1 MKRLEDFVLN
11 VRLIEPL
18 SGPPLGEDD
27 LENLG
32 NDGQITDTKSLLL
45 RSFT

>member
-11 VRLIEPL
+11 VQLIEPL
-18 SGPPLGEDD
+18 SGPPLVEDD
-27 LENLG
+27 LENLR
-32 NDGQITDTKSLLL
+32 NDGQITDTKCLLL